1 MDETG
6 EQVEKIRKYKY
17 KMYEEILWSEKEV
30 PDIVNNY
37 NIIIKETYELLWK
50 KLFRFMKNKQYV
62 KYLNGR

>member
-1 MDETG
+1 
-6 EQVEKIRKYKY
+6 
-17 KMYEEILWSEKEV
+17 MYEEILWGEKEV